1 MSHNK
6 LQNGAWAAAMILTA
20 AWPSNRMWFSTHSS
34 APQQSQQSQQ
44 DQDKEKKKDKGV
56 AGDSQ
61 PAKNSN
67 SNDAPKSGDKPAPLF
82 GGSLNVKSSR
92 QSKDSAT
99 LGFNGVDDNGQVQK
113 IFLSANAS
121 GADVSAVQKMAS
133 TTVNSADLDE
143 FIQQGGLNTNAPAK
157 KSSNPGGKS

>member
-1 MSHNK
+1 MSYSK
-6 LQNGAWAAAMILTA
+6 IPGGMWAVTIALALF
-20 AWPSNRMWFSTHSS
+20 WPSSLR
-34 APQQSQQSQQ
+34 QSPVQDDPSKKTQQ
-44 DQDKEKKKDKGV
+44 DQDKQKKKDKTST
-56 AGDSQ
+56 DSNQ
-61 PAKNSN
+61 PANNSKTDDTKN
-67 SNDAPKSGDKPAPLF
+67 GDKPAPLF

-113 IFLSANAS
+113 SFLSANAS